1 MAEARRAG
9 GVATALEALGMR
21 VYRMLQDLGQIST
34 LFLQVAAWTFRPPFE
49 FRNIVKQ
56 MEEVGVRSMPVVL
69 VTATFTG
76 MVLALQSYTG
86 FQRFGA
92 TSFVGSVVA
101 LSITRELGPVFAGL
115 MVSGRV
121 GASMAAE
128 LGTMKVTEQ
137 IDALVTLATNPVKYL
152 VVPRVAA
159 ATIVLPVLVVFAD
172 LVGILGG
179 YFVAVYLLGA
189 NPYVYTAKTYQY
201 LQFRDIYTGLVKAAV
216 FGMLIALISCHH
228 GFVAEGGAEGVGRA
242 TTRAVVTSSMM
253 VLVSDYFMTSFMF

>member
-1 MAEARRAG
+1 M
-9 GVATALEALGMR
+9 VL
-21 VYRMLQDLGQIST
+21 DLGAVFT
-34 LFLQVAAWTFRPPFE
+34 LFVQVVSWVVRPPSE
-49 FRNIVKQ
+49 IRNIVKQ
-56 MEEVGVRSMPVVL
+56 MEEVGIRSMPVVL

-76 MVLALQSYTG
+76 MVLALQSYSG

-152 VVPRVAA
+152 VVPRVVA

-172 LVGILGG
+172 LLGIVGG
-179 YFVAVYLLGA
+179 YFVSVYLMGA
-189 NPYVYTAKTYQY
+189 NPYVYVAKTYQY
-201 LQFRDIYTGLVKAAV
+201 LEFNDIYTGLVKASV
-216 FGMLIALISCHH
+216 FGTLIALISCHH
-228 GFVAEGGAEGVGRA
+228 GFAAQGGAEGVGRA
-242 TTRAVVTSSMM
+242 TTRAVVASSMM
-253 VLVSDYFMTSFMF
+253 VLVSDYFMTSLMF